1 MTVFCCTVCGSDMVC
16 VLYNVMMVKMPVTWI
31 VQQHSHMPA
40 LSLFKHVCPL
50 CVLDPSLPDLS
61 SCCNKLFCVKL
72 YCTVGVSW
80 VLVSRRLACI
90 ASILWAMQIIVFL
103 TDVPCIFHIRAWLW
117 AMGKKFFFFFFPPS
131 ISCRHS
137 TIQCFS
143 PPHTLYRHL
152 MLIPLHAHFQP
163 LSLKSMEL
171 ILLGLMDFAAK
182 VRRMHFNHGRS

>member
-117 AMGKKFFFFFFPPS
+117 AMGKKFCFFFSLPASPAATAPYSVSHLHTPS
-131 ISCRHS
+131 TVTSC
-137 TIQCFS
+137 
-143 PPHTLYRHL
+143 
-152 MLIPLHAHFQP
+152 
-163 LSLKSMEL
+163 LSLYTHISSL
-171 ILLGLMDFAAK
+171 YHWNQWNWFSWG
-182 VRRMHFNHGRS
+182 